1 MMVSRCVL
9 DREFTPFRTQNQ
21 NRIKR
26 KQRKQQTKRKE
37 EQKKK
42 QIMMQFGTKTLSLL
56 FTSMLL
62 SVSMV
67 EGQLDSVSLGTAGDF
82 AIVSRT
88 GVTNT
93 GVTAVIGDLGI
104 SPIGVTAYTGFSLTL
119 DGTFSTSP
127 SVTGE
132 LYAADHADPT
142 PAKMR
147 TAISDMQTAYND
159 AAGRVNP
166 DYTEHGAGAI
176 QGFTLTQGLY
186 KWGTNV
192 GITSSLYFDGGV
204 APSVSPSAALSASP
218 SAVPSA
224 SPSGTS
230 SAAPSASPSFAPSV
244 SVDGLSDHVWIL

>member
-1 MMVSRCVL
+1 M
-9 DREFTPFRTQNQ
+9 T
-21 NRIKR
+21 
-26 KQRKQQTKRKE
+26 
-37 EQKKK
+37 
-42 QIMMQFGTKTLSLL
+42 QFGTKTLSLL

-93 GVTAVIGDLGI
+93 GVTSVIGDLGI
-104 SPIGVTAYTGFSLTL
+104 SPIGVAAYTRFNLTL
-119 DGTFSTSP
+119 DGTGKFSTSP

-142 PAKMR
+142 PAKMI

-159 AAGRVNP
+159 AAGRVDP

-204 APSVSPSAALSASP
+204 A
-218 SAVPSA
+218 
-224 SPSGTS
+224 
-230 SAAPSASPSFAPSV
+230 
-244 SVDGLSDHVWIL
+244 DGLSDHVWILQVAGNVIIGNGAIMTLTNGAQAKNIFWQVAGQTTFGTTTQNEGVFLCKTAIVFQTGSSLNGAALAQTAVTLDAATIVN